1 ARARAPTRRRNSCTP
16 CRGPPKYSIKS
27 FGSVTSA
34 SSTSSWSDV
43 FPNSILMSCPGSRP
57 TVSAASEMRISNRPA
72 FLSLIPSTR
81 PTMCE
86 RTRSSAI
93 AATGISTLARPQSR
107 ARAPRS
113 SAHRSG
119 LDKWP
124 AGEGARNASYRTSRR
139 PHSPSLAD
147 RRAAEHL
154 DDARAR
160 CGGGVVGQRIEGGE
174 PVRDDLMVRNRRRR
188 LTGRPHEQER
198 DIIAPRIAIGEEQAL
213 QRRRAHHFDIA
224 RPLTP
229 PRQRFTDRPAGLAPA
244 PRQVPAAHVA
254 VLD

>member
-1 ARARAPTRRRNSCTP
+1 
-16 CRGPPKYSIKS
+16 
-27 FGSVTSA
+27 
-34 SSTSSWSDV
+34 
-43 FPNSILMSCPGSRP
+43 
-57 TVSAASEMRISNRPA
+57 
-72 FLSLIPSTR
+72 
-81 PTMCE
+81 
-86 RTRSSAI
+86 
-93 AATGISTLARPQSR
+93 QSR

-160 CGGGVVGQRIEGGE
+160 CGGGVVGQRIEGEE
-174 PVRDDLMVRNRRRR
+174 PVRDDLM
-188 LTGRPHEQER
+188 RPDRR
-198 DIIAPRIAIGEEQAL
+198 DIDAGAMTAPQIAIVEERAVQLRRGLHSDIAPL
-213 QRRRAHHFDIA
+213 
-224 RPLTP
+224 LKLP
-229 PRQRFTDRPAGLAPA
+229 PQRFTDRPAGLAPPA
-244 PRQVPAAHVA
+244 RQVPAAHVA